1 MNIKKQIL
9 EATLQLIRSEDSTD
23 LNIPQLSE
31 LSGISIPDIELNY
44 ATIEQV
50 IKDLF
55 EFRRTEHFEKS
66 EEILKN
72 LDPLKNLLH
81 HDLEFTYRVH
91 FFTKKYKSDST
102 IGKVGRKSLKNTK
115 VRMSELYGQILES
128 NAYLLPED
136 LQDSA
141 LYSQFITHSLFFL
154 TKENL
159 EHILPSDVT
168 KEFATLQVIE
178 SLFPKI
184 DLGFQIA

>member
-1 MNIKKQIL
+1 
-9 EATLQLIRSEDSTD
+9 
-23 LNIPQLSE
+23 
-31 LSGISIPDIELNY
+31 
-44 ATIEQV
+44 
-50 IKDLF
+50 
-55 EFRRTEHFEKS
+55 
-66 EEILKN
+66 
-72 LDPLKNLLH
+72 
-81 HDLEFTYRVH
+81 
-91 FFTKKYKSDST
+91 
-102 IGKVGRKSLKNTK
+102 
-115 VRMSELYGQILES
+115 MSELYGQILES